1 MKIKLTRILMLAF
14 VAFSLMFA
22 GVAGADSEVWV
33 DDDGGT
39 GIYTTITAGIIAV
52 DEGGVVNV
60 AAGTYAENVVINK
73 TISLLGAQCDIES
86 EGLTSRGD
94 ESVIFSGQVEINAGG
109 AILNGFKLSNNRIF
123 INGASDV
130 TVSYNIVENSSM
142 HGIRIGN
149 WADSPNA
156 TITYNTIVSPAW
168 VGICNYVGNS
178 GVIISYNHIR
188 NVTDQHAIVS
198 GMHTGPDIQITHNVI
213 TKVVNA
219 KGINYWGAPG
229 AVINHNNISGT
240 DLEAIFTDT
249 TATIQGNEITSSSI
263 NGINLYP
270 GADESVVNGNIISC
284 CAGDGILVLATDVSV
299 VKNTISDCK
308 NGIWV
313 QDSKSR

>member
-130 TVSYNIVENSSM
+130 TVSYNIVEGSSM
-142 HGIRIGN
+142 HGIRLDPN
-149 WADSPNA
+149 SPNA
-156 TITYNTIVSPAW
+156 TITYNTIVSPVW
-168 VGICNYVGNS
+168 GGICNYVGNS

-240 DLEAIFTDT
+240 DWEAIFTDT